1 MVVAGGAEAGAPVK
15 LTLEQVAASL
25 LILAGMLAA
34 AAAALAAEALG
45 TREGR
50 EAAAGFFGLLRC
62 RCRCRCRRYRLAKE
76 FTTIEKFEAAD

>member
-50 EAAAGFFGLLRC
+50 EAAAGFLGRML
-62 RCRCRCRRYRLAKE
+62 CRCRCRRYRLAKE
-76 FTTIEKFEAAD
+76 FTTIEKF